1 MGQGL
6 VIVAGA
12 GFPDEPLLGHLVVLV
27 EGESEAA
34 YSVLGQTT
42 EHFGEAGTGVI

>member
-12 GFPDEPLLGHLVVLV
+12 GFSDEPLLGHLVVLI

-34 YSVLGQTT
+34 DPVFGQAT